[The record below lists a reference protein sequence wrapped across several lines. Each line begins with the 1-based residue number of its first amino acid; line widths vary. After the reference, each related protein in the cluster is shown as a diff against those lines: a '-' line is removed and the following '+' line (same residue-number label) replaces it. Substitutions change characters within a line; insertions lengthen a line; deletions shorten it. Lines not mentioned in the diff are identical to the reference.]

1 MSLSRPTVSR
11 RRDIKAA
18 IAAHN
23 HDDRERL
30 LLPPEAAR
38 LLEVMFPRGSVC
50 QRGFWSLVALGFDER
65 ALRALLRALT
75 DAGFLT
81 KDEPPRPRG
90 VAATYHLHLPP
101 RQP

>member
-1 MSLSRPTVSR
+1 MSPSRPTAPR
-11 RRDIKAA
+11 KRDIEAA
-18 IAAHN
+18 VAAYN
-23 HDDRERL
+23 DSDGAF

-75 DAGFLT
+75 DAGFLS

-101 RQP
+101 VRR